1 MTIMMMMMSLIMTM
15 LRTWADLAMLYC
27 RTFRPGDH
35 AHPVSLS
42 LPPIHFDEDGDRDD
56 HHDEDGG
63 RDDHHD
69 DYDDHDNDLN
79 EDRDH
84 AHPGTQ
90 LLPHT
95 LMINDHH

>member
-1 MTIMMMMMSLIMTM
+1 MMSLIMTL

-56 HHDEDGG
+56 H
-63 RDDHHD
+63 R
-69 DYDDHDNDLN
+69 DHDNDLN
-79 EDRDH
+79 EDGDH
-84 AHPGTQ
+84 AHPGSQ
-90 LLPHT
+90 SFPHT
-95 LMINDHH
+95 LMIIDQ